1 MHRTTIARWL
11 DGRVSIPG
19 AQHLAVRGLLGDLP
33 GTAGKWTG
41 WRFHDGELLAPGG
54 DRFKPG
60 EVLSLRLQMQRA
72 SELDREVRALR
83 QRVKI
88 LEKTVDLYGPAANQ
102 SQAHG

>member
-1 MHRTTIARWL
+1 MRT
-11 DGRVSIPG
+11 
-19 AQHLAVRGLLGDLP
+19 LLGDLP
-33 GTAGKWTG
+33 GTGGQWHG

-72 SELDREVRALR
+72 AQLDHEVRALR
-83 QRVKI
+83 ARVRV

-102 SQAHG
+102 ERTA